1 VNFSLIDIGY
11 TIYKYIAD
19 IYRVEINSYND
30 GRESRLFEIKG
41 YTINDIYI
49 ALLNSL

>member
-1 VNFSLIDIGY
+1 MNSLLINIDY

-19 IYRVEINSYND
+19 VYRVEINSYND
-30 GRESRLFEIKG
+30 NRESRLSEIKG

-49 ALLNSL
+49 ALFNSL